1 MTTLTSFS
9 WNKLTTNKPFV
20 ILCHRWMCYF
30 DVGVQC
36 GICFNVGVQCGI
48 CVAGGCVV
56 SMWEYSEVF
65 VCFDVGVQCGIRVA
79 GGCVILMMT
88 HT

>member
-1 MTTLTSFS
+1 MV
-9 WNKLTTNKPFV
+9 FV
-20 ILCHRWMCYF
+20 CF
-30 DVGVQC
+30 D
-36 GICFNVGVQCGI
+36 VGVQCGI

-56 SMWEYSEVF
+56 SMWEYSVVF
-65 VCFDVGVQCGIRVA
+65 VCFDVGVQCGIGVA